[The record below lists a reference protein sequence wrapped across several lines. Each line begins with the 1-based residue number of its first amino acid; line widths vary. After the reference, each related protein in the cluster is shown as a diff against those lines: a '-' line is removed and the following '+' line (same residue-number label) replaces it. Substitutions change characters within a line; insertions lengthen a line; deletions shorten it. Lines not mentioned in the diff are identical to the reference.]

1 MLTIG
6 HPKEQHTNIIMKHM
20 EITAHFNELN
30 GDYWFDLGIS
40 CHATIYNKYKYVFT
54 LGFGFFTVY
63 IRWYAV

>member
-1 MLTIG
+1 
-6 HPKEQHTNIIMKHM
+6 MKHM

-54 LGFGFFTVY
+54 LGFGFFTIY
-63 IRWYAV
+63 FRWYAV